1 VTTNDS
7 TAPTPHDRDGDGR
20 DDRLQRDERAAR
32 PETTRPD
39 ATQRLDKD
47 GRPVEGGHVPAHAD
61 DSAVEVLATD
71 RKAVVRR
78 EKEEYG
84 GVKVGSAFFGWLTAT
99 GTAVLLTALVAA
111 GGAVFGLATDTDIAQ
126 TAEDA
131 TTSDATTVGIVGG
144 IVLLV
149 IIFLAYYCGGYVAG
163 RMARFNGLKQ
173 GVAVWIWAVLIAVVV
188 AVVAALAGDE
198 YDVLGELNAFPRI
211 PLTEGDLTTGGI
223 IVAVA
228 VAVASLLGA
237 MVGGLAGMRFHR
249 KVDRAGLGA

>member
-1 VTTNDS
+1 MTTNDR
-7 TAPTPHDRDGDGR
+7 TAPTPNDRDGDGR
-20 DDRLQRDERAAR
+20 DDRVERENAPR
-32 PETTRPD
+32 V
-39 ATQRLDKD
+39 DKD
-47 GRPVEGGHVPAHAD
+47 GRPVDGEGHVPAHGD
-61 DSAVEVLATD
+61 DSAPEVLATD

-84 GVKVGSAFFGWLTAT
+84 GVKIGSAFFGWLTAM

-131 TTSDATTVGIVGG
+131 TSSEATTIGIVGG

-149 IIFLAYYCGGYVAG
+149 VIFLAYYCGGYVAG

-173 GVAVWIWAVLIAVVV
+173 GVAVWVWAVLIAVVV
-188 AVVAALAGDE
+188 AVAALVAGDE
-198 YDVLGELNAFPRI
+198 YDILGELNAFPRI
-211 PLTEGDLTTGGI
+211 PISEGDLTTGGI
-223 IVAVA
+223 IAAVA